1 MGSGGVRAWA
11 SLFSEGKKRG
21 KKGVLLLSYLNNHAS
36 MGDGSTMAEIGS
48 L

>member
-1 MGSGGVRAWA
+1 MVERRVRAWA
-11 SLFSEGKKRG
+11 SLFSERKKRE
-21 KKGVLLLSYLNNHAS
+21 KKGVRLLSYLNNHAS

>member
-11 SLFSEGKKRG
+11 SIFSILKKME
-21 KKGVLLLSYLNNHAS
+21 KNGVRLLSYLNNHAS